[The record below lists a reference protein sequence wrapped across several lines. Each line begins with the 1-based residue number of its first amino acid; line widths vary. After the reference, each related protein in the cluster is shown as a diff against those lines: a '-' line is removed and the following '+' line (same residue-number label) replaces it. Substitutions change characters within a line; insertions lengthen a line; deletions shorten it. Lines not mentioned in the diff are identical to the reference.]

1 MGADWKRQSTEL
13 IRMILPFQRRVRSYH
28 SVAMTSEDVGLLSV
42 DVHYNVIWI
51 DCRIDCGG
59 NRMLG
64 VMMEN
69 VDGTTDPPTI

>member
-1 MGADWKRQSTEL
+1 
-13 IRMILPFQRRVRSYH
+13 MILPFQRRVRSYH